1 MRISDWSSDVCSSDL
16 FDLRTGESTRKI
28 AHCSVSRATK
38 TFFRLD
44 SLVLDGS
51 EVEGA
56 FRSFIIDADQRRCGA
71 RLFKA
76 LSDHQRDS
84 LIIMFYR
91 RPRQHMRSMVACLA
105 KLARIVGGNDGKD
118 RSEEHTTE
126 LQSLMRI

>member
-1 MRISDWSSDVCSSDL
+1 MVRVGS
-16 FDLRTGESTRKI
+16 RTGGSHRKI
-28 AHCSVSRATK
+28 AHCSVGSATRS
-38 TFFRLD
+38 FFSLD

-56 FRSFIIDADQRRCGA
+56 FRSFIIHTDQRRCGA
-71 RLFKA
+71 CLFKA

-105 KLARIVGGNDGKD
+105 KLARIVSGNDGED
-118 RSEEHTTE
+118 AGGALGITG
-126 LQSLMRI
+126 ID

>member
-1 MRISDWSSDVCSSDL
+1 MVRVGS
-16 FDLRTGESTRKI
+16 RTGGSHRKI

-56 FRSFIIDADQRRCGA
+56 FRSFIIHTDQRRCGA
-71 RLFKA
+71 CLFKA
-76 LSDHQRDS
+76 LRDNQRDS

-91 RPRQHMRSMVACLA
+91 RPRQHMRSIVACLA
-105 KLARIVGGNDGKD
+105 KLARTEEGRVGKGWGMKE
-118 RSEEHTTE
+118 RSRRGTKK
-126 LQSLMRI
+126 